1 MVTTENLTPTSV
13 VERNI
18 NLIGKLMNHFLSKP
32 QIVAALPDDFELLIL
47 PDDDVEMR
55 QYNFELLD
63 KYAEENKPVVF
74 VRMKSSKVVDVDD
87 MHPNLYVPVAM
98 AA

>member
-1 MVTTENLTPTSV
+1 MTPSITYFYTT
-13 VERNI
+13 
-18 NLIGKLMNHFLSKP
+18 IGKLMSHFLSKREL
-32 QIVAALPDDFELLIL
+32 VEALPDDFELLIL
-47 PDDDVEMR
+47 PDDAEMR

-74 VRMKSSKVVDVDD
+74 ARMKSSKVMDVDD
-87 MHPNLYVPVAM
+87 MRPNLYVPVAM